1 MQVSVETTG
10 NIDRKM
16 TVAVPAEKI
25 DNEVEKRLKGMVKR
39 VKIDGFRPGKVPFSV
54 VKKRYSDAVRYEVVE
69 KLLGSTFQDAA
80 NQEKLRVAGLPE
92 IDLKAMEEG
101 KDLEYIAS
109 FQIYPDITIAG
120 VETLTISRPV
130 AEVTDAD
137 LDKMVD
143 VIRGQN
149 KEWQTVERAA
159 ENGDMVK
166 VDFDGSVDGEA
177 FEGGAATDYAVE
189 LGAGRM
195 LKDFEEGLVGMKAG
209 DEKTV
214 DVVFPENY
222 QAENL
227 KGKTAQFKLTMKEVR
242 GALLPE
248 INEDFIKKF
257 GVESGSEDD
266 FRAEVKKNMERELGN
281 AIKSQLKQ
289 QVMDGLAELHAFD
302 VPKALVTEE
311 IRYIR
316 DEFSQN
322 TGSSADNIPDDLFSP
337 QAERRVKLGLIVGEV
352 IRQND
357 LKRDPAKVDSM
368 LESLASTY
376 EDPKALM
383 DYYRGNRQAMQTIE
397 AAVMEEMI
405 VEWVMEK
412 ATVTD
417 ETRDFDSVMNPNK
430 NKQAETEAA

>member
-1 MQVSVETTG
+1 MQVSLETTG

-16 TVAVPAEKI
+16 TVAVPADKI
-25 DNEVEKRLKGMVKR
+25 DSEVDKRLKGMVKR

-54 VKKRYSDAVRYEVVE
+54 VKKRYADSVRYEVVE
-69 KLLGSTFQDAA
+69 KLLGSTFQEAA
-80 NQEKLRVAGLPE
+80 AQEKLRVAGLPE
-92 IDLKAMEEG
+92 IDLKTMEEG
-101 KDLEYIAS
+101 KDMEYTAS
-109 FQIYPDITIAG
+109 FQVYPEITIAG
-120 VETLTISRPV
+120 VETLSIARPV
-130 AEVTDAD
+130 AAVDDAD
-137 LDKMVD
+137 LAKMID

-149 KEWQTVERAA
+149 KDWQTVERAA
-159 ENGDMVK
+159 ENGDMIK

-209 DEKTV
+209 EEKTI
-214 DVVFPENY
+214 DVAFPENY
-222 QAENL
+222 QADNL

-242 GALLPE
+242 APVLPE
-248 INEDFIKKF
+248 VNEDFIKKF
-257 GVESGSEDD
+257 GLESGLVDE
-266 FRAEVKKNMERELGN
+266 FHAEVKKNMERELAN

-289 QVMDGLAELHAFD
+289 QVMDGLAELHTFD
-302 VPKALVTEE
+302 VPKVLVTDE

-322 TGSSADNIPDDLFSP
+322 TGTSADNMPDELFAP

-357 LKRDPAKVDSM
+357 LKRDQARVDAM

-376 EDPKALM
+376 EDPQALM

-405 VEWVMEK
+405 VDWVMEK

-417 ETRDFDSVMNPNK
+417 EARDFDSVMNPNK
-430 NKQAETEAA
+430 QAQTEAA